1 MQSFAR
7 KILLNAFKLFDLLTM
22 GLCLILSI
30 HVVSH
35 SISWPAFSQIGQ
47 IEIKILNLFYFILAL
62 FTWQIVLSK
71 NFKLY
76 RSRRLSGQSK
86 EISDVLKATSAGAL
100 LILIEGIFLR
110 INFIT
115 IPVVAFFWLSSTAV
129 TISSRIVLRYFL
141 RRIRSHGR
149 NHRHVLII
157 GTNPRAIQFTKKL
170 LATPEL
176 GYHLVGF
183 ADNDWMGLDKFEKN
197 GFQLVCDL
205 DNFQSFIRDNV
216 VDEVIVVLPLKSF
229 YDQASQL
236 VSFCEEQGIAA
247 RYVSSLFDV
256 ELPNG
261 KINHLE
267 DYSLIPLSSNT
278 IYGYPSI
285 VKRMMDITLS
295 SALLF
300 LSIPIFL
307 VVPVAIKLTSTGPV
321 FFNQQRVGFG
331 KRKFLLY
338 KFRTMNCDAEKEQT
352 ELECRNEVSGPVFKI
367 KNDPRITALG
377 KYLRK
382 YSIDELPQ
390 LINVLKGDMSIV
402 GPRPLPERDYN
413 GFSEDW
419 HRRRFSVRPGLTCLW
434 QVQGRSNI
442 SFDRW
447 MELDMEYIDK
457 WTLWLDLKILAKTVP
472 TVLKGSGAT

>member
-1 MQSFAR
+1 
-7 KILLNAFKLFDLLTM
+7 M
-22 GLCLILSI
+22 GICLILSV
-30 HVVSH
+30 HLVSNR
-35 SISWPAFSQIGQ
+35 IPIPAFSQIGQ
-47 IEIKILNLFYFILAL
+47 IEIKILNLLYFILAL
-62 FTWQIVLSK
+62 FTWHVILSK
-71 NFKLY
+71 NFQLY
-76 RSRRLSGQSK
+76 RSRRLSEQSK
-86 EISDVLKATSAGAL
+86 EIYDVLKATSVGAI
-100 LILIEGIFLR
+100 LILIEGFFLK

-115 IPVVAFFWLSSTAV
+115 LPVVAFFWLCSTAV
-129 TISSRIVLRYFL
+129 TIASRLVLRYFL

-149 NHRHVLII
+149 NRRHVLII
-157 GTNPRAIQFTKKL
+157 GTNLRAIHFTKKL
-170 LATPEL
+170 LAAHER

-183 ADNDWMGLDKFEKN
+183 ADNDWMGLEKFEKN
-197 GFQLVCDL
+197 GYQVVCDL
-205 DNFQSFIRDNV
+205 DNCQSFIRDNV
-216 VDEVIVVLPLKSF
+216 VDEVIVALPLKSF

-236 VSFCEEQGIAA
+236 VSFCDEQGIAA
-247 RYVSSLFDV
+247 RYVSSLFDIEV
-256 ELPNG
+256 PNA
-261 KINHLE
+261 KINHFE

-285 VKRMMDITLS
+285 VKRIMDITLS

-307 VVPVAIKLTSTGPV
+307 VVPVSIKLTSKGPV
-321 FFNQQRVGFG
+321 FFTQKRVGFG
-331 KRKFLLY
+331 KRTFSLF
-338 KFRTMNCDAEKEQT
+338 KFRTMATGAEKKQK
-352 ELECRNEVSGPVFKI
+352 ELESLNEVSGPVFKI
-367 KNDPRITALG
+367 KNDPRITPLG

-402 GPRPLPERDYN
+402 GPRPLPERDYK

-472 TVLKGSGAT
+472 TVLKGSGAA

>member
-1 MQSFAR
+1 
-7 KILLNAFKLFDLLTM
+7 M
-22 GLCLILSI
+22 GTCLILSI

-35 SISWPAFSQIGQ
+35 SISWPALSQIGQ
-47 IEIKILNLFYFILAL
+47 IEIKILDLIYFILAL
-62 FTWQIVLSK
+62 LTWQIVLSK

-86 EISDVLKATSAGAL
+86 EISDVLKATSTGAV
-100 LILIEGIFLR
+100 LILLEGIFLR

-115 IPVVAFFWLSSTAV
+115 LPVVAFFWLSCTAV
-129 TISSRIVLRYFL
+129 TILSRILLRYIL

-149 NHRHVLII
+149 NRRHVLII

-170 LATPEL
+170 LAAHEL

-197 GFQLVCDL
+197 GFELVCDL
-205 DNFQSFIRDNV
+205 DNFQSFIRENV

-236 VSFCEEQGIAA
+236 VAFCDEQGIAA

-256 ELPNG
+256 ELPHA
-261 KINHLE
+261 KINHIE

-285 VKRMMDITLS
+285 VKRIMDITF
-295 SALLF
+295 AATLLF

-307 VVPVAIKLTSTGPV
+307 VVPIAIKFTSAGPV
-321 FFNQQRVGFG
+321 FFTQQRVGFG
-331 KRKFLLY
+331 KRKFSLF
-338 KFRTMNCDAEKEQT
+338 KFRTMNSDAEQKQT
-352 ELECRNEVSGPVFKI
+352 ELESLNEVSGPVFKI
-367 KNDPRITALG
+367 KDDPRITPLG

-402 GPRPLPERDYN
+402 GPRPLPERDYK

>member
-1 MQSFAR
+1 
-7 KILLNAFKLFDLLTM
+7 M
-22 GLCLILSI
+22 GTCLILSV
-30 HVVSH
+30 HLVS
-35 SISWPAFSQIGQ
+35 SKIPLPALSQIGQ
-47 IEIKILNLFYFILAL
+47 IEIKILNLVYFVLAL
-62 FTWQIVLSK
+62 FTWQIILSK

-86 EISDVLKATSAGAL
+86 EISDVLKATSVGSV

-115 IPVVAFFWLSSTAV
+115 IPVVALFWLGCTAI
-129 TISSRIVLRYFL
+129 TILSRIVLRYFL
-141 RRIRSHGR
+141 RRIRSRGR
-149 NHRHVLII
+149 NLRHVLII
-157 GTNPRAIQFTKKL
+157 GTNPRAIRFTKKL
-170 LATPEL
+170 LATQEL

-183 ADNDWMGLDKFEKN
+183 ADNNWSGLDKFAKN
-197 GFQLVCDL
+197 GFQLVCNL

-216 VDEVIVVLPLKSF
+216 VDEVIVVLPLKSY

-236 VSFCEEQGIAA
+236 VSFCDEQGIAV

-256 ELPNG
+256 ELPNA

-267 DYSLIPLSSNT
+267 NYSLIPLSSNT

-285 VKRMMDITLS
+285 IKRVMDITLS

-307 VVPVAIKLTSTGPV
+307 VVPIVIKLTSTGPV

-331 KRKFLLY
+331 KRKFSLY
-338 KFRTMNCDAEKEQT
+338 KFRTMNCDAEKKQM
-352 ELECRNEVSGPVFKI
+352 ELERLNEVSGPVFKI
-367 KNDPRITALG
+367 KNDPRITPIG

-402 GPRPLPERDYN
+402 GPRPLPERDYQ

-434 QVQGRSNI
+434 QIQGRSNI

-457 WTLWLDLKILAKTVP
+457 WTLWLDLKILVKTVP